1 MSGTARLLSAGQAPG
16 AGSSAWG
23 RGGVGVGAGMA
34 AGGVWV
40 WMEGCLVDGC
50 LPLTGFSASAG
61 GVSVFAGV
69 AGEAG
74 EAGAGDSGDSEM

>member
-1 MSGTARLLSAGQAPG
+1 
-16 AGSSAWG
+16 
-23 RGGVGVGAGMA
+23 MA

-50 LPLTGFSASAG
+50 LPLTGFSA
-61 GVSVFAGV
+61 
-69 AGEAG
+69 GEAG